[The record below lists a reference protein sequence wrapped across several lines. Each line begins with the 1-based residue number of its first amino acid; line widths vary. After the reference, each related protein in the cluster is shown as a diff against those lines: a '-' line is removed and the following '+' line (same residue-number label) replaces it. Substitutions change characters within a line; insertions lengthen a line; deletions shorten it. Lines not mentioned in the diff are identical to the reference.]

1 MCDILNPT
9 DCFILKPVSLSLSLH
24 IHLTTTQWRWIATKR
39 RPTSFFDLQKHG
51 HVSNVRVLHW
61 DVTCWAHSV
70 RILRRKNRWS
80 EVYGGIWK
88 VINGRGLSTYLF
100 VCSFILSFI
109 CPFSFICSFF
119 HLFICLFLHRFICSF
134 LHRFICSF
142 VRSFIRSFVHSFF
155 QWLVDQCCH

>member
-24 IHLTTTQWRWIATKR
+24 IQLTTTQWRWVATKR

-51 HVSNVRVLHW
+51 HVSNVRVLHR
-61 DVTCWAHSV
+61 DVTR
-70 RILRRKNRWS
+70 RILSGSWERKIDDPKVASGKWS
-80 EVYGGIWK
+80 MVGDCP
-88 VINGRGLSTYLF
+88 THLF

-142 VRSFIRSFVHSFF
+142 VRSLIHSFVHSFF